1 MITNCLLDG
10 KDIKTKDNSKQIGR
24 LPDIVLSKAQC
35 VKYPYWCYTS
45 KKIVLTKCNQ
55 RASKGSMRHLLNES
69 NYNSTSK
76 RSWPQCVFKQ
86 RRATTKTS
94 ALLMTSQVDSDTGF
108 DPRGVS
114 HGSLFAISLKHIY
127 GSSYS
132 NSSKMTRLEFS
143 NPSLEILIIAQNAS

>member
-1 MITNCLLDG
+1 MRQSSNPTLEPPALKKQKNENNH
-10 KDIKTKDNSKQIGR
+10 NS
-24 LPDIVLSKAQC
+24 
-35 VKYPYWCYTS
+35 
-45 KKIVLTKCNQ
+45 N
-55 RASKGSMRHLLNES
+55 
-69 NYNSTSK
+69 SK
-76 RSWPQCVFKQ
+76 RSCPQCVFKQ

>member
-1 MITNCLLDG
+1 M
-10 KDIKTKDNSKQIGR
+10 SKQR
-24 LPDIVLSKAQC
+24 LQTGHDA
-35 VKYPYWCYTS
+35 
-45 KKIVLTKCNQ
+45 LT
-55 RASKGSMRHLLNES
+55 RNES
-69 NYNSTSK
+69 NHDSTSK
-76 RSWPQCVFKQ
+76 RSWPQYVFKQ

-143 NPSLEILIIAQNAS
+143 NPSLEILIIAQKRFVASQRTLRQQGRRNTS